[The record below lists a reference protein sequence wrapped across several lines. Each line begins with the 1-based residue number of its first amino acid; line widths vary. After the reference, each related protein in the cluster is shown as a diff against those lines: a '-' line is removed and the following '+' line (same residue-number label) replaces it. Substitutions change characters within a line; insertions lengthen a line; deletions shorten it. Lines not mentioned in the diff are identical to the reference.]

1 MKHFPLTIIVAV
13 LLVGCGKAQHSTGD
27 KPAER
32 VAEVA
37 QPAESSRPLSE
48 ANSALMDAAKK
59 GNIEAVKQHL
69 TGGADV
75 NAKGVGGMTPLHRAA
90 REGHKEVSELLIA
103 NSADVNAKDKTGRTP
118 LHRAAREGHKEVAE
132 LLITKDAYVNAKS
145 ESGLFIGETP
155 LDEAIKSKQA
165 DVADLLR
172 KHGGKYGSITGAA
185 KVGDVEALK
194 EFLAAGVDASAIGP
208 LSAAASGGHKEFA
221 ELLIAN
227 GADAV
232 AKNEY
237 GSTPLHKAATK
248 EIAELLITNG
258 ADINAKI
265 NDGSSPLLAAAMKGH
280 KEVAELLIS
289 KGADVNA
296 RSESVLGEDKTA
308 LDWAVDQSHTEIADL
323 LRKHGGKTAEELKG
337 EGR

>member
-1 MKHFPLTIIVAV
+1 MKHLLLTTIAAV
-13 LLVGCGKAQHSTGD
+13 LVVGCGPS
-27 KPAER
+27 KP
-32 VAEVA
+32 
-37 QPAESSRPLSE
+37 PDISIHE
-48 ANSALMDAAKK
+48 AART

-75 NAKGVGGMTPLHRAA
+75 NAKGIGGM
-90 REGHKEVSELLIA
+90 
-103 NSADVNAKDKTGRTP
+103 TP

-145 ESGLFIGETP
+145 ESGLFIGATP
-155 LDEAIKSKQA
+155 LDEAIKRKQA

-208 LSAAASGGHKEFA
+208 LSAAASGGHKEFV

-227 GADAV
+227 GANVA

-237 GSTPLHKAATK
+237 GSTPLHNAATK
-248 EIAELLITNG
+248 EIAQLLITNG

-265 NDGSSPLLAAAMKGH
+265 NDGSSPLIAAAMKGH
-280 KEVAELLIS
+280 KEVAELLIA

-296 RSESVLGEDKTA
+296 RSESVLGEGKTA
-308 LDWAVDQSHTEIADL
+308 LAWAVEQSHPEIANL
-323 LRKHGGKTAEELKG
+323 LRKPGGKTAKG
-337 EGR
+337 R

>member
-1 MKHFPLTIIVAV
+1 MKHLLLTIIVAV
-13 LLVGCGKAQHSTGD
+13 LLAGCRKAQHSTGD

-37 QPAESSRPLSE
+37 QPAESSKPLSE

-69 TGGADV
+69 TSGADV
-75 NAKGVGGMTPLHRAA
+75 NAKGIGGMTPLHRAA
-90 REGHKEVSELLIA
+90 REGHKEVSELLIT
-103 NSADVNAKDKTGRTP
+103 NSADVNAKDKRGRTP

-155 LDEAIKSKQA
+155 LDEAIKRKRTE
-165 DVADLLR
+165 VADLLR
-172 KHGGKYGSITGAA
+172 KHGAKYGSITAA
-185 KVGDVEALK
+185 ANAGDVAALK
-194 EFLAAGVDASAIGP
+194 DFLAAGVDAIGIGP
-208 LSAAASGGHKEFA
+208 LSAAASGGHKEFV

-227 GADAV
+227 GADVA

-237 GSTPLHKAATK
+237 GSTPLHNAATK
-248 EIAELLITNG
+248 EIAQLLITNG

-280 KEVAELLIS
+280 KEVAELLIA

-308 LDWAVDQSHTEIADL
+308 LDWAVENRHTEIADL
-323 LRKHGGKTAEELKG
+323 LRKHGGQTAKG
-337 EGR
+337 R